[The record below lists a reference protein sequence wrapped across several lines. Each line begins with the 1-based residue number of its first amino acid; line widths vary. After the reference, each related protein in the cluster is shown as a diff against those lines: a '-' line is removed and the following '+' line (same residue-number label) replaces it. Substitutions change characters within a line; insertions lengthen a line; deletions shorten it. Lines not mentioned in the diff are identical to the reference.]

1 MSAFSTIASGAVLV
15 MLLDVLVVRDC
26 TWWNFGRL
34 AFNDFN
40 RFGGCAFVCL
50 VTARVITLSWFQLMW
65 MLCMVALSE
74 IPWGL
79 HFSDFSRFG
88 VGACCKIEWLNFSVS
103 TKFWGSS
110 GPGFPTPKHW
120 PQNDKCAYPN
130 KKWLI
135 LTKRDLSQPGTL
147 KKWLK
152 AIHIVWKTNL
162 ATQVQAFL
170 VCNWRL
176 FWLGWALFS
185 WNSTNKY
192 WNSGFVMI
200 LSCDL
205 VLIPT
210 RTLCQGGDVVHI
222 TTIWYLSQP
231 IWQLFQPERSYQE
244 AFWYTPHQIW
254 HLSHLL
260 GIILWLTCIQIGRYL
275 SQLERDRSKAFV
287 CYPNRRAIQERLSA
301 YPGAIWTCIS
311 APSEN

>member
-79 HFSDFSRFG
+79 HFSDCSRFG
-88 VGACCKIEWLNFSVS
+88 VGACCKIEWLNFSVC
-103 TKFWGSS
+103 TKFWSSS

-176 FWLGWALFS
+176 FWLGWAHFS

-205 VLIPT
+205 VLILT
-210 RTLCQGGDVVHI
+210 RTLSQGGDVVHI
-222 TTIWYLSQP
+222 PPNLVLILTDLVVIPTRTLLQGGALVRIPANLVFIPTDLMLIPTGALSQRGFWVLSQP
-231 IWQLFQPERSYQE
+231 EAHPEAIEGYPR
-244 AFWYTPHQIW
+244 TI
-254 HLSHLL
+254 LL
-260 GIILWLTCIQIGRYL
+260 CVSG
-275 SQLERDRSKAFV
+275 
-287 CYPNRRAIQERLSA
+287 
-301 YPGAIWTCIS
+301 
-311 APSEN
+311 PSGNSD